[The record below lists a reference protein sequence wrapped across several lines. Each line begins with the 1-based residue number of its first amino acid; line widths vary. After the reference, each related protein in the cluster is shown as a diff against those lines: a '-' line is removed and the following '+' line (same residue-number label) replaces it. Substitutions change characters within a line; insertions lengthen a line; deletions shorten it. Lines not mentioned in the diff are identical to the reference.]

1 METQFIG
8 GLVVGLVVWS
18 LMSNKP
24 LLRRVLAAAASAW
37 LLEVM
42 SGKSSPQDVGP
53 MIERLSVEIVVQP
66 HFTLGLILATA
77 GAALL
82 SLLCPR

>member
-1 METQFIG
+1 VETQFIG

-53 MIERLSVEIVVQP
+53 MIERLSVGIVVQP

-82 SLLCPR
+82 SLLFLR